1 MYNSI
6 VSDKKIRLARRRW
19 LADPGDLSLQAEYF
33 SQLLHAG
40 YDCLSP
46 EMQELLLPVA
56 QQVLS
61 TLETSFQV
69 ESRPHSNLT
78 NIIGHLSGPRGP
90 HSTLSMST
98 TGDTR
103 PGSILASQYLS
114 AYQTQNSWQLVS
126 GFNHVD
132 TFMAGHIG
140 HGAIT
145 SVSVYLAPQGI
156 GIRKFGWLALAPGW
170 LPAECPLD
178 SLGKMMRLQT
188 LGPSAWP
195 VHTVTS
201 QQHPALD
208 AVAPI
213 QLVAVDDD
221 FRINN
226 FGKLDYSEIPL
237 HDAQDFWDLLQKL
250 TTEFWQQ
257 MF

>member
-1 MYNSI
+1 MRRNP
-6 VSDKKIRLARRRW
+6 DEKIRLARRRW
-19 LADPGDLSLQAEYF
+19 LADLGDLSLQAAYF
-33 SQLLHAG
+33 SQLQHAG

-46 EMQELLLPVA
+46 EMQELILPIA

-61 TLETSFQV
+61 TLEISFQV
-69 ESRPHSNLT
+69 ESRPHSNLKSK
-78 NIIGHLSGPRGP
+78 IEHLSGPRGP

-98 TGDTR
+98 TGDAR

-114 AYQTQNSWQLVS
+114 AYRTQNSWQLVS

-132 TFMAGHIG
+132 TIMAGHIG

-170 LPAECPLD
+170 IPAECPLD
-178 SLGKMMRLQT
+178 SLGKMMRLQI
-188 LGPSAWP
+188 
-195 VHTVTS
+195 
-201 QQHPALD
+201 D
-208 AVAPI
+208 AIAPI
-213 QLVAVDDD
+213 QLVAVDDV
-221 FRINN
+221 FRVNN

-250 TTEFWQQ
+250 ASG
-257 MF
+257 